1 MKKDR
6 RSFDPRR
13 HLQQTQGSL
22 IVAGLAVLII
32 VGGGLVW
39 WLYGHVAAA
48 STVACLLVAAG
59 LIGLLWLILVLL
71 EKWVREDEP

>member
-13 HLQQTQGSL
+13 HWQQTQGRL
-22 IVAGLAVLII
+22 IVAGLVILLI

-39 WLYGHVAAA
+39 LLYGNMAAFSA
-48 STVACLLVAAG
+48 VACLLVAAG
-59 LIGLLWLILVLL
+59 LVGLLWLILALL
-71 EKWVREDEP
+71 EKWVKEDEP